1 MDIVETIKG
10 SVVQHGRHNDRIYLM
25 HFGTADTAGLI
36 SRLEDLAVE
45 RGYGKILFK
54 IRLT

>member
-1 MDIVETIKG
+1 MDTVETIKG
-10 SVVQHGRHNDRIYLM
+10 SLVQHGRHNDRIYLM